1 MSAINLGSLY
11 PVVRSYALKGM
22 LLEYSV
28 YEDLANSKSLGELV
42 DKLRPT
48 VYGNVLTELPKPL
61 TSENLE
67 KIFQTN
73 LIEVEYS
80 LIRYIPKAIFLKT
93 YFLRHVY
100 RNLKTILKARAL
112 GIPYEEVSPKIN
124 LRAEEHLKIRDLVV
138 KALVEK
144 DLETTI
150 ESLKGTQMYPDLKGA
165 LEVYEKE
172 KDPLIFETSLDRSFY
187 EQLLRALKKTKRD
200 ERNQLLLLLV
210 YEIDGYILT
219 AALRSRLWNL
229 TPAETRKF
237 MLSSGIKFS
246 NRKIEKVIH
255 ATNIEEVLKELEDT
269 YYEDVLKIVDLS
281 RPLETINSIDSWFKE
296 EAVKNARR
304 AFLQSVFKLAIVYS
318 FIKLKEVE
326 VRNLTS
332 IAFGV
337 EYGLT
342 PSEILEPLRKV
353 I

>member
-1 MSAINLGSLY
+1 MLTTKLNSLY
-11 PVVRSYALKGM
+11 SIVRSYALKGM
-22 LLEYSV
+22 LLEYSI
-28 YEDLANSKSLGELV
+28 YEDLSNSKSLGEMV

-48 VYGNVLTELPKPL
+48 IYGNVLTDPPKPL

-73 LIEVEYS
+73 LIDVEYS
-80 LIRYIPKAIFLKT
+80 LIRYIPRAVVLEA

-112 GIPYEEVSPKIN
+112 GIPYEEITPKIN
-124 LRAEEHLKIRDLVV
+124 LRAEEHLKIRDLIV

-144 DLETTI
+144 DLKTTI
-150 ESLKGTQMYPDLKGA
+150 ETFKETQIYPDLQGA
-165 LEVYEKE
+165 LKVYEKE

-187 EQLLRALKKTKRD
+187 ENLLNALKKTKKD
-200 ERNQLLLLLV
+200 ERGPLRLLLA

-219 AALRSRLWNL
+219 AFLRSRLWNL
-229 TPAETRKF
+229 TPAEIRKF
-237 MLSSGIKFS
+237 MLSSGIMINNK
-246 NRKIEKVIH
+246 KIEKIIQ
-255 ATNIEEVLKELEDT
+255 ATNMEEFLRELEES
-269 YYEDVLKIVDLS
+269 YYEDLLKIVDPYN
-281 RPLETINSIDSWFKE
+281 PLKTITLIESWFKE
-296 EAVKNARR
+296 ESIKKAKK
-304 AFLQSVFKLAIVYS
+304 AFLQDIFKLAILYS

-326 VRNLTS
+326 IRNLTA

-342 PSEILEPLRKV
+342 SSEILETVKKV